1 MLTPCAILKFWS
13 RRGTLRSIQ
22 KYFCAWASIGRV
34 CLKPPEK
41 QLVFGWKY
49 FPSTHCTL
57 ESRIIVEN
65 NAEIIYLPEKSATK
79 KWKFLRKKN
88 ISHQFNSDYF
98 TEKAHKENL
107 RHRLGSKATVATKEK
122 CSKCKVDW
130 ISREARDSR
139 GSAKPCGLKKEEEE
153 ENIRKEKSSIVCE
166 AAKIG
171 FIFLQYF
178 SRQIFIFFG
187 WVTTFDTLTNF
198 RNYFSGSVGGL
209 RSVAQNGI
217 NDLLLVMEWRR
228 LIWKV
233 DESTKLGLTKC
244 ALWNDWVI

>member
-1 MLTPCAILKFWS
+1 MEILK
-13 RRGTLRSIQ
+13 
-22 KYFCAWASIGRV
+22 
-34 CLKPPEK
+34 E
-41 QLVFGWKY
+41 
-49 FPSTHCTL
+49 
-57 ESRIIVEN
+57 
-65 NAEIIYLPEKSATK
+65 
-79 KWKFLRKKN
+79 KN

-153 ENIRKEKSSIVCE
+153 EEENIRKEKSSIVCE

-178 SRQIFIFFG
+178 FRQIFIFFG

-198 RNYFSGSVGGL
+198 RNYFSGFVGGW
-209 RSVAQNGI
+209 
-217 NDLLLVMEWRR
+217 WR
-228 LIWKV
+228 KM
-233 DESTKLGLTKC
+233 ESTTCVCWRSEGGSFSKVAESTNLDLTKC
-244 ALWNDWVI
+244 ALWNDCVWFNRDVSMKYRLVHTQISGLCTQVAACMLVMWYSWPHLHLAKKKMPPYI